1 MSSCII
7 GLITAVRRK
16 KCLNKNTK
24 HNIWCAKA
32 RVEFYFIIMF
42 RFTYSVRNQSLV
54 FFLIYKTH
62 IYYLVC
68 HGGFIL
74 IINSKIVFENKLILP
89 YFNLTQ
95 YLVNG

>member
-1 MSSCII
+1 MYADNILKSERDRYRILLHDVIMYYRAYYCYEE
-7 GLITAVRRK
+7 K

-54 FFLIYKTH
+54 FF
-62 IYYLVC
+62 
-68 HGGFIL
+68 
-74 IINSKIVFENKLILP
+74 
-89 YFNLTQ
+89 
-95 YLVNG
+95 